1 MDTIAVDLMGSDR
14 DPSVVAE
21 GVRQALA
28 RDEGLRVLAF
38 GSAEALST
46 LAGERRVEGV
56 ETSEVISMSEH
67 PTQAV
72 RHKKDASIV
81 RAARAVRDGQ
91 ADGLFSA
98 GSTGAVLTASAL
110 VIGRVRGIRRPALAT
125 ALPAPGG
132 RHTVMLDLGANAD
145 VKPDAIVQFAHMG
158 RAYAEVELGVES
170 PRVGLLSNG
179 TEETKG
185 SEMALSYHAALAA
198 ADVGFVGNVE
208 GSDVLR
214 GTVDV
219 IVCDGFTGNV
229 ALKTLEGTAKY
240 IVGELKE
247 AVSASPRA
255 ALGALLLKG
264 DLKKVAAA
272 LSGDSRGGAVLL
284 GLTAPVVKG
293 HGATSATAVC
303 NGTLAA
309 LSAVRGGLV
318 DKIASACAGLANG

>member
-1 MDTIAVDLMGSDR
+1 MHTIAVDLMGSDR
-14 DPSVVAE
+14 EPAVLAE

-28 RDEGLRVLAF
+28 ADDELRVLAF
-38 GSAEALST
+38 GSAEALAA
-46 LAGERRVEGV
+46 LPAEGRVEGV
-56 ETSEVISMSEH
+56 ETTEVISMSEH

-81 RAARAVRDGQ
+81 RAAKAVREGQ
-91 ADGLFSA
+91 AEGLFSA

-110 VIGRVRGIRRPALAT
+110 GVGRIRGIRRPALAS
-125 ALPAPGG
+125 ALPGPEG

-158 RAYAEVELGVES
+158 RAYAEVVLGVEN

-185 SEMALSYHAALAA
+185 SEMALGYHAALAA
-198 ADVGFVGNVE
+198 ADVNFAGNVE
-208 GSDVLR
+208 GSDLLK

-229 ALKTLEGTAKY
+229 ALKSLEGTAKF
-240 IVGELKE
+240 IVGQ
-247 AVSASPRA
+247 VRSAAHASVPVG
-255 ALGALLLKG
+255 LGALLMKPALKE
-264 DLKKVAAA
+264 VAAQ
-272 LSGDSRGGAVLL
+272 LSGDAYGGAVLL
-284 GLTAPVVKG
+284 GLTAPVIKG
-293 HGATSATAVC
+293 HGATSAQAVC

-309 LSAVRGGLV
+309 LAAVRGGLV
-318 DKIASACAGLANG
+318 AKIAAACAGLS